1 MILPLLACLG
11 GVPTVPSPCILPVL
25 PYAFARVFTITFLD
39 PGVKAQ
45 AFTFG

>member
-1 MILPLLACLG
+1 MIPLLLACLG
-11 GVPTVPSPCILPVL
+11 GVLTVLSPCILPVL

-39 PGVKAQ
+39 PGVKVQ